1 MSNITLHEGR
11 PTDRRSDREN
21 SAYDYLDKLHI
32 KYRRADHPSADTME
46 ACEEVDKVLGVTM
59 CKNLFLCN
67 RQKTNFYLL
76 LIPGDKP
83 FKTKDLSA
91 QLGVARLSFGSPED
105 MEELLGLSPGAVSVM
120 GLINDLDGF
129 VRLLIDEEL
138 MSAAEIGCHPL
149 VNTSSV
155 AFSTDDLLNVFI
167 PATKHTPTTV
177 TLPRYIEE

>member
-1 MSNITLHEGR
+1 MEIRLYKGKPNEQ
-11 PTDRRSDREN
+11 RE
-21 SAYDYLDKLHI
+21 SREMAAYDFLDSLGI
-32 KYRRADHPSADTME
+32 EYTRADHERADTME
-46 ACEEVDKVLGVTM
+46 ACLEIDEVLGFEI

-138 MSAAEIGCHPL
+138 MSADEIGCHPL

-167 PATKHTPTTV
+167 PSTKHTPTTV